1 MGSDCWNGFFRAT
14 RKGVLS
20 VNNFFGLRQL
30 LFDRWVACANLLQ
43 CSTHSALVRLNKKAR
58 VWKTAFRAPK
68 AGFFFTAQLGRPIL
82 KPQAAKAELE
92 ADLQQG
98 RAELR
103 STQQV
108 LKALAE
114 AGLAVWSVLLELRPE
129 TGCTE
134 TEEVSSGSLAMHSV
148 CRGQM

>member
-1 MGSDCWNGFFRAT
+1 M
-14 RKGVLS
+14 KGWPAP
-20 VNNFFGLRQL
+20 GL
-30 LFDRWVACANLLQ
+30 
-43 CSTHSALVRLNKKAR
+43 
-58 VWKTAFRAPK
+58 P
-68 AGFFFTAQLGRPIL
+68 QLGRPIL
-82 KPQAAKAELE
+82 KPQAARAELE

-129 TGCTE
+129 TSCTE

-148 CRGQM
+148 CWGQM